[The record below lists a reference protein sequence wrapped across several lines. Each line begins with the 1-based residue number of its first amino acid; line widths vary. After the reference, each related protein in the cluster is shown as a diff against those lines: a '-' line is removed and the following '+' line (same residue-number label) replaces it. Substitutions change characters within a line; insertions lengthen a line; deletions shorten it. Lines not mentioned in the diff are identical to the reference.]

1 MKLILCGF
9 PIFGQ
14 RPQPGFAERFRRG
27 YKYVHTQSVSK
38 FENVCSSSIFSSSTL
53 KAANGILE
61 TVPYIV
67 DNKCDIYVQLVPLSI
82 SFFSYCIYNQGQ
94 SNLNTV

>member
-38 FENVCSSSIFSSSTL
+38 FENVFSSSFFSSSTL

-67 DNKCDIYVQLVPLSI
+67 DNKCDIYVQLVQTPI
-82 SFFSYCIYNQGQ
+82 SFLSYCKDNHLQAFIA
-94 SNLNTV
+94 S